1 MCWKIVGSF
10 KSFDRENFESIWGL
24 HHLKDLESFE
34 KFKTFEL
41 FYFICTINLLP
52 YPCPS
57 PNSDNIDKND
67 KSGKIRFFF
76 FSTIFKLA
84 NLNFKTLFKFSS
96 IKSSKQVPKSYR
108 RSVTPHQSAGLS
120 RQTSLFTTT
129 LWNYRTFHHRIKLI
143 GRKIENFY
151 RVFPD
156 AFARAVNPLFLN
168 SGYTNPYS
176 KDPANIRATNGQEF
190 VYRIA
195 TTSKHERVLLSGD
208 EVGVRLYHNG
218 PSHTNI
224 FRSRQM

>member
-1 MCWKIVGSF
+1 MKILKV
-10 KSFDRENFESIWGL
+10 FEVFTISKISKVSRNSKLSNYSIL
-24 HHLKDLESFE
+24 FALSIFSLILAPPLTQITLIRMIKVE
-34 KFKTFEL
+34 KF
-41 FYFICTINLLP
+41 
-52 YPCPS
+52 
-57 PNSDNIDKND
+57 D
-67 KSGKIRFFF
+67 FF